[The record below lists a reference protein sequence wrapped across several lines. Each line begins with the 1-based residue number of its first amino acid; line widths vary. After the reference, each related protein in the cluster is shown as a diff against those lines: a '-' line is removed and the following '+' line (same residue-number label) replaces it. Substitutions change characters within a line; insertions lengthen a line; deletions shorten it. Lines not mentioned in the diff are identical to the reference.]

1 MKKHALIRAA
11 LVAALTLPGLAS
23 AYVVDGSKWGNP
35 AMGTG
40 ATVTWSVTGAIGCL
54 VTPSEPTCSAGG
66 TYTPLGNFMPS
77 GYLTEIRAAFA
88 AWSNVANLTFVE
100 VVDNGVAANASGTNA
115 DIRISGHTMGGP
127 GGELAHGYYPPPN
140 GNSIAGDIHFDMADT
155 WKLGFGG
162 DGFSIFQVMTHELG
176 HALGLDHTDVPN
188 SLMNPYY
195 TEDFRGV
202 QADDI
207 AGMRAIYGA
216 ALQQDVPEP
225 STTAL
230 VGLACLALGLQRRA
244 AARRAG

>member
-23 AYVVDGSKWGNP
+23 AYVVGGSKWGNP
-35 AMGTG
+35 ALGTG
-40 ATVTWSVTGAIGCL
+40 ATVTWSLTGAIGCYASPFESPCA
-54 VTPSEPTCSAGG
+54 VGD
-66 TYTPLGNFMPS
+66 TYTPLSSFMPA
-77 GYLTEIRAAFA
+77 GYANEIRAAFA

-100 VVDNGVAANASGTNA
+100 VVDNGVDADAPGTNA
-115 DIRISGHTMGGP
+115 DIRISGHDMGGP
-127 GGELAHGYYPPPN
+127 GGTLAHGYFPPPN
-140 GNSIAGDIHFDMADT
+140 GNTIAGDIHFDIADT

-162 DGFSIFQVMTHELG
+162 TGYSIFQVMTHELG
-176 HALGLDHTDVPN
+176 HALGLDHTDVPD

-195 TEDFRGV
+195 TEAFSGV